1 MNKDTDEFGTH
12 LDEDTDSR
20 LQTSNE
26 LDLNV
31 EQDSRSP
38 KVIHAT
44 LPTLS
49 SKEDANPDGILKIGT
64 QFESDEHAYRFYNK
78 YARVLGFSVRKDWAN
93 KSKVHGQVVSRKFTC
108 SREGYRRKD
117 RRDMNVKKHRKETRT
132 GCLAHMIITRQ
143 PDGKYRVTHF
153 EANHNH
159 DNIDPNNDQIVQL
172 QKELSSAQ
180 AAEADLPDNLD
191 LQSRTDFE
199 LMSGRFEV
207 RDALDYLAMDYDFY
221 LRSER
226 VREMKEGEAGRL
238 LCYFQRQHIENPPF
252 FYSMQLDIDDK
263 VSNIFWADDNMVAAY
278 DHFGDV
284 VCLDTTCRTNR
295 DFQPFV
301 QFVGVNHHNQAVTFA
316 AAFLFDDTTESLKW
330 LLRAF
335 LEAMSGK
342 KPKVILT
349 DQDAT
354 VVEAI
359 SSVLPE
365 TDHRICLWQM
375 YQNTLRHLS
384 HLVKDIKAFATSF
397 RSCIYDQKDEEVFIQ
412 EWVALLGSYGLQ
424 QNDWLKWM
432 LREREKW
439 AVVYGTNTYFLD
451 TKGSHVV
458 ESLSNKLKSCLSS
471 DQDMLHA
478 FKHLERV
485 VDEQRYKEF
494 IATDEMGRSTPR
506 IMANVIMLKH
516 ASEVYTMKA
525 FELFQR
531 EYEKCLNVIV
541 NQCCQNGSLSEF
553 KVSTFGQ
560 SREYRVT
567 FNSSDTTVFCD
578 CMKFEY
584 VGFLCSHALKVLD
597 QRNIKVVPSQYFLKR
612 WTKEARIGCTRD
624 TSQFI
629 EHENSKLVAA
639 RRYKDLC
646 SRMLNISARAADSEE
661 AFLFASRQ
669 LEEVIEGVEK
679 ILTSKPEEVQ
689 GITSSSTGANASE
702 SENAEVCLDEN
713 TVEDQ
718 NEDGRAKWTKEN
730 KSCVPRRR
738 KLKNIHGRSS
748 KSRRVQNI
756 QAQSPNTV
764 NCISSPPPAFVSPQ
778 APTMESLYNLEA
790 NQVVQCMYEQ
800 PDLLVDQQPNTDLY
814 QQPNFFSDQHDSP
827 GQTQL
832 LEEPLIRS
840 TYHDSVPISTHLR
853 QAMELDLQSSS
864 FLLCD
869 HSCRYRASDPSYL
882 EPK

>member
-1 MNKDTDEFGTH
+1 MPRSMNKDTDEFGTP

-38 KVIHAT
+38 KVIPAT

-49 SKEDANPDGILKIGT
+49 SKEDANPNGILKIGT

-93 KSKVHGQVVSRKFTC
+93 RSKVHGQVVSRKFTC

-191 LQSRTDFE
+191 LQSRADFE
-199 LMSGRFEV
+199 LMSGRFE
-207 RDALDYLAMDYDFY
+207 
-221 LRSER
+221 
-226 VREMKEGEAGRL
+226 
-238 LCYFQRQHIENPPF
+238 
-252 FYSMQLDIDDK
+252 
-263 VSNIFWADDNMVAAY
+263 
-278 DHFGDV
+278 
-284 VCLDTTCRTNR
+284 
-295 DFQPFV
+295 
-301 QFVGVNHHNQAVTFA
+301 
-316 AAFLFDDTTESLKW
+316 
-330 LLRAF
+330 
-335 LEAMSGK
+335 
-342 KPKVILT
+342 
-349 DQDAT
+349 
-354 VVEAI
+354 
-359 SSVLPE
+359 
-365 TDHRICLWQM
+365 
-375 YQNTLRHLS
+375 
-384 HLVKDIKAFATSF
+384 
-397 RSCIYDQKDEEVFIQ
+397 
-412 EWVALLGSYGLQ
+412 
-424 QNDWLKWM
+424 
-432 LREREKW
+432 W
-439 AVVYGTNTYFLD
+439 AVVYGRNTYFLD

-516 ASEVYTMKA
+516 ASEVYTTKA

-531 EYEKCLNVIV
+531 EYEKCLN
-541 NQCCQNGSLSEF
+541 
-553 KVSTFGQ
+553 
-560 SREYRVT
+560 
-567 FNSSDTTVFCD
+567 
-578 CMKFEY
+578 
-584 VGFLCSHALKVLD
+584 
-597 QRNIKVVPSQYFLKR
+597 
-612 WTKEARIGCTRD
+612 
-624 TSQFI
+624 
-629 EHENSKLVAA
+629 
-639 RRYKDLC
+639 
-646 SRMLNISARAADSEE
+646 
-661 AFLFASRQ
+661 

-702 SENAEVCLDEN
+702 SENAKVCLDEN

-718 NEDGRAKWTKEN
+718 NEVGRAKWTKEN
-730 KSCVPRRR
+730 KSCVPHRR

-790 NQVVQCMYEQ
+790 NQVVQCMYGQ

-832 LEEPLIRS
+832 LEETLIRS